1 MLKDSLVLMSC
12 FVPLVSAQN
21 ESTSVIWIGVIVGML
36 VLCYCLCI
44 ICKDPRNLVLC
55 CIDYFD
61 NSEDNG
67 ETEDSVGTE
76 DSVET
81 KIIF

>member
-1 MLKDSLVLMSC
+1 MLVVGFNVVLC
-12 FVPLVSAQN
+12 TTGVSTN

-81 KIIF
+81 KIIFD